1 MLTHDLKESIL
12 SLYVLTNK
20 LQCNNDNLKIVLP
33 KIKKQ
38 LRNSNEMINSIVE
51 LAKNE
56 SVIQIG
62 SSEILNSIHLIHEN
76 YSDRMISKKVK
87 LIIEEKETFEK
98 LFNIS
103 EPIFES
109 LLSKILANVIK
120 FSHMD
125 GLIHIV
131 IYSSSIEI

>member
-1 MLTHDLKESIL
+1 MFKLIFHKTFKQKQVLLKQNDLRGNLIQMLTHDLKESIL

-76 YSDRMISKKVK
+76 YSDRMISKK
-87 LIIEEKETFEK
+87 
-98 LFNIS
+98 
-103 EPIFES
+103 
-109 LLSKILANVIK
+109 
-120 FSHMD
+120 
-125 GLIHIV
+125 
-131 IYSSSIEI
+131 